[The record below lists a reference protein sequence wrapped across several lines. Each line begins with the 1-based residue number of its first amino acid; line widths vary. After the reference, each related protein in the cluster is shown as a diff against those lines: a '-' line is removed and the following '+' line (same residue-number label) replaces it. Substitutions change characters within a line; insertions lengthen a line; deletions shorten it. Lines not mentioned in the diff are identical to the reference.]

1 MDDSD
6 PNRTGRTVIYA
17 RVSTADQDLDHQT
30 ENLWEHATGDLGIDP
45 DCIDVLA
52 DESTGTNTDR
62 SGYRELM
69 ERVRTGDVERVVVR
83 EVTRIGRNFRDI
95 SETVHEIVEDHDIGL
110 TIVNDGLAIE
120 PGEEL
125 SMQDKMFL
133 MMFAWGAELEAEK
146 LRQNTIAG
154 LRAAEAAGKWTTRPP
169 YGFTTD
175 DDGYL
180 VPDETFDNAVA
191 AIYAVEA
198 LGWSHRKAARHSGVP
213 RRTVPSVLDRREQY
227 IPEGGL
233 AAASSDA
240 DVASVLGEESMESTP
255 SELENVNERLGRLE
269 ERVSSLDN

>member
-1 MDDSD
+1 MDDRD
-6 PNRTGRTVIYA
+6 PNRTDRTVIYA
-17 RVSTADQDLDHQT
+17 RVSTGDQDLDHQT
-30 ENLWEHATGDLGIDP
+30 ENLWDHATGDLGIDP
-45 DCIDVLA
+45 ERIDVLA

-69 ERVRTGDVERVVVR
+69 KRVRSGDVERVVVR

-95 SETVHEIVEDHDIGL
+95 SETVHELVEDHDVGL
-110 TIVNDGLAIE
+110 TVVNDGLAIE

-133 MMFAWGAELEAEK
+133 MMLGWGAELEAEK

-213 RRTVPSVLDRREQY
+213 RRTVPSVLDRRDRYLQSEDLDPA
-227 IPEGGL
+227 ITASEVMETTL
-233 AAASSDA
+233 ADPA
-240 DVASVLGEESMESTP
+240 GE
-255 SELENVNERLGRLE
+255 NE
-269 ERVSSLDN
+269 SLDELRQRLDDLEQQLTS